1 MKIILS
7 RKGFDSANGGIV
19 SPIFE
24 DGTMVSFPI
33 PSDDED
39 TYDSLYY
46 NGIQYSQILR
56 DLRYKGGDHCHLD
69 PDLDLGRRRERIDG
83 WFPAFGQR
91 NAAAA
96 YLKNIG
102 VAQGDIFL
110 FFGNFHFVEYQNG
123 TYRYLRDRNDFYR
136 GKDLQVIWGYLQV
149 GEIISVPEEQRKVW
163 WHPHS
168 SNGRADN
175 STNVIFKAAERLSLD
190 KSKPGAGV
198 LRFDKKRV
206 LTLKGATKATWA
218 RNEVYD
224 ETHIYGKRS
233 NCATFDDFRNFEKEA
248 LLEIVLRSV
257 RGMGDAG
264 VNYMFMMAGD
274 PNRCK
279 PDVHIHRCI
288 KNALGTDV
296 PNNECQIL
304 FRETVKKLK
313 DSGYPDLT
321 VRNLDSVIWNKYQ
334 KNRSIF

>member
-33 PSDDED
+33 PSDDAD

-69 PDLDLGRRRERIDG
+69 PDLDLGRRGKSIDG

-149 GEIISVPEEQRKVW
+149 GKIISAPEEQRKVW

-168 SNGRADN
+168 SNGRAGN

-190 KSKPGAGV
+190 ESKPGAGV

-206 LTLKGATKATWA
+206 LTLEGAAKATWA

-233 NCATFDDFRNFEKEA
+233 NSAKNPDRGLYYAGIWQELGLKESDACTEWARNI
-248 LLEIVLRSV
+248 LL
-257 RGMGDAG
+257 
-264 VNYMFMMAGD
+264 
-274 PNRCK
+274 
-279 PDVHIHRCI
+279 
-288 KNALGTDV
+288 
-296 PNNECQIL
+296 
-304 FRETVKKLK
+304 
-313 DSGYPDLT
+313 
-321 VRNLDSVIWNKYQ
+321 
-334 KNRSIF
+334 

>member
-24 DGTMVSFPI
+24 DGTMISFPI
-33 PSDDED
+33 PSGDTD

-56 DLRYKGGDHCHLD
+56 DMRYKGGDHCHLD

-123 TYRYLRDRNDFYR
+123 TYRYLRDRSDFYR

-149 GEIISVPEEQRKVW
+149 GKIISAPEEQRKVW

-168 SNGRADN
+168 SNDRADN

-224 ETHIYGKRS
+224 ETHK
-233 NCATFDDFRNFEKEA
+233 FRITTKSA
-248 LLEIVLRSV
+248 
-257 RGMGDAG
+257 
-264 VNYMFMMAGD
+264 
-274 PNRCK
+274 
-279 PDVHIHRCI
+279 
-288 KNALGTDV
+288 
-296 PNNECQIL
+296 
-304 FRETVKKLK
+304 
-313 DSGYPDLT
+313 
-321 VRNLDSVIWNKYQ
+321 
-334 KNRSIF
+334 

>member
-123 TYRYLRDRNDFYR
+123 TYRYLRDRSDFYR

-149 GEIISVPEEQRKVW
+149 GEIITAPEEQRKVW
-163 WHPHS
+163 
-168 SNGRADN
+168 
-175 STNVIFKAAERLSLD
+175 
-190 KSKPGAGV
+190 
-198 LRFDKKRV
+198 
-206 LTLKGATKATWA
+206 
-218 RNEVYD
+218 
-224 ETHIYGKRS
+224 
-233 NCATFDDFRNFEKEA
+233 
-248 LLEIVLRSV
+248 
-257 RGMGDAG
+257 
-264 VNYMFMMAGD
+264 
-274 PNRCK
+274 
-279 PDVHIHRCI
+279 
-288 KNALGTDV
+288 
-296 PNNECQIL
+296 
-304 FRETVKKLK
+304 
-313 DSGYPDLT
+313 
-321 VRNLDSVIWNKYQ
+321 
-334 KNRSIF
+334 

>member
-123 TYRYLRDRNDFYR
+123 TYRYLRDRSDFYR

-149 GEIISVPEEQRKVW
+149 GKIISAPEEQRKVW

-168 SNGRADN
+168 SSGRADN

-233 NCATFDDFRNFEKEA
+233 NCAKNPDRGLYYAGIWQELGLKESDACTEWARNI
-248 LLEIVLRSV
+248 LL
-257 RGMGDAG
+257 
-264 VNYMFMMAGD
+264 
-274 PNRCK
+274 
-279 PDVHIHRCI
+279 
-288 KNALGTDV
+288 
-296 PNNECQIL
+296 
-304 FRETVKKLK
+304 
-313 DSGYPDLT
+313 
-321 VRNLDSVIWNKYQ
+321 
-334 KNRSIF
+334 